1 MPIFYSVISAVCGPV
16 MSLKGE
22 KDVQIKLTQY
32 VQRVITDSDIHTE
45 LWLENQMLVI
55 DPEVVATI
63 DHVQLL
69 KLDRSKYP
77 VNVNPLQGN

>member
-22 KDVQIKLTQY
+22 KDVQIKLTRY

-77 VNVNPLQGN
+77 VNVNRLQGN

>member
-1 MPIFYSVISAVCGPV
+1 
-16 MSLKGE
+16 MSLDGE

>member
-1 MPIFYSVISAVCGPV
+1 